1 MNNGQLLFFYQNRA
15 QTSITLD
22 KPLADGEMNRVLQ
35 CWRRGKRYTMKFDDG
50 VNMSFDLKQV
60 QQIQYLPPA
69 ADTNVTNTAEE
80 AVA

>member
-1 MNNGQLLFFYQNRA
+1 MNNGELSFFYQNRA
-15 QTSITLD
+15 HTSIKLD
-22 KPLADGEMNRVLQ
+22 KPLLDTELARLVRQWE
-35 CWRRGKRYTMKFDDG
+35 RGKRYTMVFEDG

-69 ADTNVTNTAEE
+69 ADANVTNTEE